1 MSGPGFHICC
11 TCGPGGSMIE
21 RVATKVN
28 HCARIP
34 RYFGDPHPRSEVRAH
49 NRCLSCG
56 KLWLA
61 PPKRGEK
68 INSNQTAFAF

>member
-1 MSGPGFHICC
+1 MIGFLIYC
-11 TCGPGGSMIE
+11 TCGPGGTMIE

-34 RYFGDPHPRSEVRAH
+34 RYFGDSNPRSQVRVH
-49 NRCLSCG
+49 NQCTFCG

-68 INSNQTAFAF
+68 INSKQTEFQF